1 MKNLALNVECIA
13 LALSEEG
20 GYEYYHIDD
29 DLKELKKDILDMQNE
44 NAELHELAK
53 IMVHCMG
60 EVDNC
65 DTCRINDNPCEVSGD
80 DWWFACDSLHERLRK
95 CGVIE

>member
-29 DLKELKKDILDMQNE
+29 DLKELKKDVSDMQTE
-44 NAELHELAK
+44 NVELLELAK
-53 IMVHCMG
+53 ILVHCMG
-60 EVDNC
+60 SVDRC
-65 DTCRINDNPCEVSGD
+65 DTCQINDNPCEVSID
-80 DWWFACDSLHERLRK
+80 EWFACDGLHERLRK